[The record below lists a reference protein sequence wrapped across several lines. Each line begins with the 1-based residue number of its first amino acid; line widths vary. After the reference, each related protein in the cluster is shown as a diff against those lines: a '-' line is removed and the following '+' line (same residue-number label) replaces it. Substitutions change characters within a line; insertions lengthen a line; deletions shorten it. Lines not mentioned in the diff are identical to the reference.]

1 MAAVVVYLGHALDR
15 RTFDLF
21 NWFRK
26 TNSTQVAVIQTSH
39 AFEQWLYPGAHC
51 IHGLGIER
59 LFDFARAKPNL
70 HMVYLPFLEDQ
81 IEAIYAAQAQHT
93 LPKNIHCLLPH
104 SDDFIRANDKGL
116 FTSIFSV
123 HRLAVPAYSWA
134 ELQEEIPT
142 AGILAKPKI
151 GKGAIG
157 QIFLHKHT
165 DLQKIVGHEAYVFQ
179 KQLGHTHEVIG
190 AFFFCNKGTIQAHYQ
205 HKRIRTYPKTGGVS
219 VLAAVHHNPEVLEKG
234 RTILK
239 DLQWSGLA
247 MIEFMQDP
255 EDQQYYAIECNPRLW
270 GTCLLGEFAGFG
282 LIQLYIAQLSNTAMI
297 GEAKTLAKWEED
309 SNPHRA
315 TTIENTSKRRGPASD
330 SQENPTRG
338 ILQPAVPANPE
349 AKICWPFPYHL
360 SALWKRDKNTCY
372 IGISGA
378 GFRAILFISL
388 SLFSLK
394 KWSTLRKKIFRQKSS
409 ISTKH

>member
-1 MAAVVVYLGHALDR
+1 MATVVVYLGHALDR

-70 HMVYLPFLEDQ
+70 HIVYLPFLEDQ
-81 IEAIYAAQAQHT
+81 IEAIYAAHAQNT
-93 LPKNIHCLLPH
+93 LPENINYLLPH
-104 SDDFIRANDKGL
+104 PDDFVRANDKGL
-116 FTSIFSV
+116 FTSIFSA
-123 HRLAVPAYSWA
+123 HKLAVRAYSWA
-134 ELQEEIPT
+134 ELQQEIPH
-142 AGILAKPKI
+142 AGVLAKPKI

-157 QIFLHKHT
+157 QIFIRNHT
-165 DLQKIVGHEAYVFQ
+165 DLTKINGYDAYVFQ

-190 AFFFCNKGTIQAHYQ
+190 AFFLCKKGTIQAHYQ

-219 VLAAVHHNPEVLEKG
+219 VLSVIHHNPEVLEKG
-234 RTILK
+234 RAILK

-282 LIQLYIAQLSNTAMI
+282 LIQLYIAQLSNTSMI
-297 GEAKTLAKWEED
+297 GETKTLVQSCWQN
-309 SNPHRA
+309 NPNSDVGVQ
-315 TTIENTSKRRGPASD
+315 TT
-330 SQENPTRG
+330 
-338 ILQPAVPANPE
+338 NPE
-349 AKICWPFPYHL
+349 ATICWPFPYHL

-394 KWSTLRKKIFRQKSS
+394 KWSTLRKKIFRQKIFRQKSS